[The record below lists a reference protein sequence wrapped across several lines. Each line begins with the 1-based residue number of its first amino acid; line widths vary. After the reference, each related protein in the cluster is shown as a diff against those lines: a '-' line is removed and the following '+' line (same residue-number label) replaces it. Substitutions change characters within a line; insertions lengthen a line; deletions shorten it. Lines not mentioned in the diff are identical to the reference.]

1 MKLLSIEGKFYAF
14 LDTFWN
20 MIKLNLMWWLF
31 SLPIITV
38 GCSTVAAYSVTLKMV
53 ENREGSVTKQ
63 FVQAFKANW
72 QQGIPMGLITL
83 FVSYAVYLN
92 LQLFNHAEDH
102 PLIFLFGAIFL
113 GAVGLTHF
121 TYAFPLSARYHNAL
135 LRTFRNSAA
144 IAVRY
149 FGHTL
154 LLWLL
159 LLVLIALF
167 LFNSTLLF
175 FGFLIGPACLF
186 LTVSGFAVKL
196 FRSIEKE
203 GDA

>member
-1 MKLLSIEGKFYAF
+1 
-14 LDTFWN
+14 
-20 MIKLNLMWWLF
+20 
-31 SLPIITV
+31 
-38 GCSTVAAYSVTLKMV
+38 
-53 ENREGSVTKQ
+53 
-63 FVQAFKANW
+63 
-72 QQGIPMGLITL
+72 MGLITH

-92 LQLFNHAEDH
+92 LQLFNHAED

-113 GAVGLTHF
+113 GAGCTLYLCLPF
-121 TYAFPLSARYHNAL
+121 DARYHNTL

-167 LFNSTLLF
+167 PFNSTLLF